1 MISFTSGHS
10 NSHSSTTARHLS
22 SPCTGLEQT
31 SHYQREAE
39 ELLESELSS
48 PSRESRLGV
57 DMMPQRRPNSH
68 TRPRRKFASTQ
79 TEHASNIKPRIQGR
93 RHSIGCWHSI
103 LATLSVLTLLSAM
116 LFISWLWWEDPNTSN
131 WRRIMLGSFS
141 TRVITITALIIRTA
155 MGSLAMIA
163 TSMLAAIM
171 IERRGVLL
179 EDAPAVSIARFGT
192 TGPESLFML
201 LLRRNTME
209 PTLRV
214 LVVLLLLNTLA
225 AQFVSTILLSDTSNG
240 PIVTFPNTFST
251 GIGVKNGLEQITF
264 VFQTTNSYNY
274 LKTNPSTFE

>member
-1 MISFTSGHS
+1 
-10 NSHSSTTARHLS
+10 
-22 SPCTGLEQT
+22 
-31 SHYQREAE
+31 
-39 ELLESELSS
+39 
-48 PSRESRLGV
+48 
-57 DMMPQRRPNSH
+57 
-68 TRPRRKFASTQ
+68 
-79 TEHASNIKPRIQGR
+79 
-93 RHSIGCWHSI
+93 
-103 LATLSVLTLLSAM
+103 
-116 LFISWLWWEDPNTSN
+116 
-131 WRRIMLGSFS
+131 MLGSFS

-171 IERRGVLL
+171 IERRGILL

-251 GIGVKNGLEQITF
+251 GIGVKNGLGQITF
-264 VFQTTNSYNY
+264 VSQTTNSYNY
-274 LKTNPSTFE
+274 LKTNPSTFESFAEYTEEGANEDGLDDTGLTLRAFLPVATQQDREAIQTYQGLARVFDASVSCARPEITDLR